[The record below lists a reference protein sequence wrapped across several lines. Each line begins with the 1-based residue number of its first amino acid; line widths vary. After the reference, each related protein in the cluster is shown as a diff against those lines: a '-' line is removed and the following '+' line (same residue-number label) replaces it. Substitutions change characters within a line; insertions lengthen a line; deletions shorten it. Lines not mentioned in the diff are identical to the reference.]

1 MYFSTYKRKRENKME
16 YKRYNIS
23 ETNLEKGM
31 IVNGKINS
39 IKPYGAFVKLENGVS
54 RTFVY

>member
-1 MYFSTYKRKRENKME
+1 ME

-39 IKPYGAFVKLENGVS
+39 IKPYGAFIKLENGVS
-54 RTFVY
+54 RAFIY

>member
-1 MYFSTYKRKRENKME
+1 ME
-16 YKRYNIS
+16 YKRYNIFD
-23 ETNLEKGM
+23 TDLEKGM